1 MVEYCIVREYK
12 LYGKETEQIGNDM
25 RALLNDGYKTKLHYA
40 ADSVGHVLLEAVKEV
55 VKEQKEAEKPK
66 GTKGKAAKKETT
78 AE

>member
-1 MVEYCIVREYK
+1 MVEDCIVREYK
-12 LYGKETEQIGNDM
+12 LYGKETEQIGKDM
-25 RALLNDGYKTKLHYA
+25 RALLNDGYKTKLYYA
-40 ADSVGHVLLEAVKEV
+40 ADSVGHVLLEA

>member
-1 MVEYCIVREYK
+1 MVEDCIVREYK
-12 LYGKETEQIGNDM
+12 LYGKETEQIGKDM
-25 RALLNDGYKTKLHYA
+25 RALLNDGYKTTLHYA

-66 GTKGKAAKKETT
+66 TKTKTTKKE

>member
-1 MVEYCIVREYK
+1 MVEDCIVREYK
-12 LYGKETEQIGNDM
+12 LYGKETEQIGKDM
-25 RALLNDGYKTKLHYA
+25 KALLNDGYRTTLHYA